1 VGQASWVGH
10 FVGNFLGSGCK
21 TVVLDN
27 FCSGKNEDVK
37 QCIGS
42 GRFRLIRDKRAESY
56 ASMSIAKKELRF
68 RPVFSAHEGLK
79 KLVAK
84 SSWSLS

>member
-1 VGQASWVGH
+1 MGSH
-10 FVGNFLGSGCK
+10 LVGNLLDSGCE

-27 FCSGKNEDVK
+27 FCSGKNEDVEEY
-37 QCIGS
+37 IGS
-42 GRFRLIRDKRAESY
+42 RRFHLIRDKRAESY
-56 ASMSIAKKELRF
+56 ASMSKAKKKLRF
-68 RPVFSAHEGLK
+68 RPVFSTHEGLK